1 MSATVMIFVLA
12 CVAHPEWLAKAQM
25 ELDKVVGSERLP
37 EFGDLKDLPYLHAV
51 VEEVFRW
58 RHPQQAGIPHAAT
71 HEDYYYGYLISKG
84 CVVILLFSAMRYN
97 KNLFN
102 ILAEFRSKR

>member
-37 EFGDLKDLPYLHAV
+37 EFRDLKDLPYIQRRSRRG
-51 VEEVFRW
+51 F
-58 RHPQQAGIPHAAT
+58 P
-71 HEDYYYGYLISKG
+71 
-84 CVVILLFSAMRYN
+84 
-97 KNLFN
+97 
-102 ILAEFRSKR
+102 LALSTTVTIRRRDLGTKVP